1 MHNNDPEED
10 FLSKDTDSLAIDP
23 NTLVV
28 RVLRDLYVS
37 VQEEAIPPHLLDLLE
52 RLDKAEN
59 NTSNAEAP

>member
-1 MHNNDPEED
+1 MQSNSPEEEY
-10 FLSKDTDSLAIDP
+10 LSRDPDSPTIDP

-37 VQEEAIPPHLLDLLE
+37 VQEEAIPPHLLELLE

-59 NTSNAEAP
+59 STSNAEAP